1 MVTAAALEPSLWRGR
16 VCRVKTSINPIK
28 KSKRLCTICVGNM
41 TEFEGEVE
49 NTPKGTFTSIFRV
62 YRSLDLIL
70 DP

>member
-41 TEFEGEVE
+41 TEFEGEV
-49 NTPKGTFTSIFRV
+49 
-62 YRSLDLIL
+62 
-70 DP
+70 